1 MADIRSHS
9 LSQDWLTKKFLRNS
23 FSAILATLRSI
34 PLPIRLSQRK
44 ERKASKTMQSLCLEP
59 PRSMV
64 DSNPEYTPQQDYPTP
79 EPRPRLP
86 TPESNRS
93 VGAVRD
99 VSSSNL
105 ASNGETA
112 TTAIPAPTTVTVTPS
127 STSGVDPW
135 QQWRRVGNDSPGTH
149 AEGSATDRTPG
160 QCSHGQAS
168 TETSRWS
175 GDGGSKG
182 VGGGSTAGGGDP
194 PRSAWSGW
202 LPPGVWAPSICGPG
216 LGVQTWAYC
225 TEYDARS
232 DMCRCGTW
240 YKGGN
245 GECDNPWC
253 PYRTTG

>member
-64 DSNPEYTPQQDYPTP
+64 DSNPEYAPQQDYPIP
-79 EPRPRLP
+79 EPRPGLP
-86 TPESNRS
+86 TPDSNRS

-160 QCSHGQAS
+160 QCSHGQAT
-168 TETSRWS
+168 TETFSLSDPCERWRQDS
-175 GDGGSKG
+175 WLRELRAIP
-182 VGGGSTAGGGDP
+182 VGDP
-194 PRSAWSGW
+194 SSNGSVAIASGAVQESDKLPQGRIPR
-202 LPPGVWAPSICGPG
+202 
-216 LGVQTWAYC
+216 
-225 TEYDARS
+225 
-232 DMCRCGTW
+232 
-240 YKGGN
+240 N
-245 GECDNPWC
+245 
-253 PYRTTG
+253 